1 MADDTTPEYTTGEKI
16 RLAALIARGAKRSL
30 AGEGVY
36 LADLD
41 RRIDAIKDGARKRAA
56 KAKQ

>member
-1 MADDTTPEYTTGEKI
+1 MSDEPQYTAGEKI

-41 RRIDAIKDGARKRAA
+41 RRIERIKEGARKRTA
-56 KAKQ
+56 KEAGR

>member
-1 MADDTTPEYTTGEKI
+1 VADDEPEYTTGEKI
-16 RLAALIARGAKRSL
+16 RIAALIARGAKRSL

-41 RRIDAIKDGARKRAA
+41 RRIERIKDGALKRAA
-56 KAKQ
+56 KSK

>member
-1 MADDTTPEYTTGEKI
+1 MADDIEPEYTTGEKLRI
-16 RLAALIARGAKRSL
+16 AALIARGAKRSL

-41 RRIDAIKDGARKRAA
+41 RRIERIKDGARKRA
-56 KAKQ
+56 KKQ

>member
-1 MADDTTPEYTTGEKI
+1 MTTNDEPQYTTGEKL

-30 AGEGVY
+30 AGENVY

-41 RRIDAIKDGARKRAA
+41 QRIERIKDGARKRT
-56 KAKQ
+56 KQQ

>member
-1 MADDTTPEYTTGEKI
+1 MADDTTPEYTAGEKL

-30 AGEGVY
+30 AGENVY

-41 RRIDAIKDGARKRAA
+41 RRIERIKDGARKRT
-56 KAKQ
+56 KKQ

>member
-1 MADDTTPEYTTGEKI
+1 MRDDTEPQYTTGEKI

-30 AGEGVY
+30 AGENVY

-41 RRIDAIKDGARKRAA
+41 RRIDAIKDGARKRA
-56 KAKQ
+56 KQQ